1 MEKKSKAKAEMLK
14 ELSKEMSNDMYSP
27 MKDMIGKKGMKKVS
41 VMSDSPEGLK
51 KGLSMAEKIMQAKSS
66 QEGSDEEGEEEESC
80 PKCKGKGCP
89 FCQAS
94 EESEDSE
101 EESPEMEA
109 EEDASKMSPDEM
121 EAMYEMLKKKLGK

>member
-1 MEKKSKAKAEMLK
+1 MEKKAKAKSEMLK

-51 KGLSMAEKIMQAKSS
+51 KGLSMAEKIMQAKSN
-66 QEGSDEEGEEEESC
+66 QEDNGEEGE
-80 PKCKGKGCP
+80 
-89 FCQAS
+89 
-94 EESEDSE
+94 E

-109 EEDASKMSPDEM
+109 EEDASEMSPDEM

>member
-1 MEKKSKAKAEMLK
+1 MENKKGKAKAEMLK

-51 KGLSMAEKIMQAKSS
+51 KGLSMAEKLMQLKKDESAPE
-66 QEGSDEEGEEEESC
+66 EGETESEEKACEHCKGEGCKMCEGEEESMSDE
-80 PKCKGKGCP
+80 
-89 FCQAS
+89 S
-94 EESEDSE
+94 EEGPAHEV
-101 EESPEMEA
+101 PE
-109 EEDASKMSPDEM
+109 MSPDEM